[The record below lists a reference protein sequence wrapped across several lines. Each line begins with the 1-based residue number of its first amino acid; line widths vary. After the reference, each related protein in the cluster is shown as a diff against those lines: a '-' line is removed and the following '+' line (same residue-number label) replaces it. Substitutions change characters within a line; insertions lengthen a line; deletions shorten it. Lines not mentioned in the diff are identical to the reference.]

1 MNNETN
7 ILITLS
13 NQEFLIKVAIKVSEG
28 ILSEETIKYPL
39 EPENK
44 EIIKKYLPEHCNSFG
59 NIVKVEEIDEI
70 IDGTILSTPTK

>member
-13 NQEFLIKVAIKVSEG
+13 NQEFLIKVAIKISG
-28 ILSEETIKYPL
+28 GLLSEDVIKYPL

-44 EIIKKYLPEHCNSFG
+44 EIIKKYLPKHCSDFG
-59 NIVKVEEIDEI
+59 NIVKVEEIFEI
-70 IDGTILSTPTK
+70 QDGTILSSK